1 MSESTAVETVF
12 DDESMH
18 VGQVYAKAL
27 LAAAHAEGKVDLI
40 VEQLDSLIDDVLA
53 KQPALVAAFANP
65 KLAVDDM
72 VAMLDRIFGKSM
84 DPILLK
90 AVKVIA
96 RRRRLSMLGSIQQ
109 AASRMCD
116 EAQGRL
122 QVIVTTAH
130 PLDSSALNNLREKL
144 KSMLKADVALTNK
157 IDPSVI
163 GGLLVRIGDTVFDGS
178 VDGQLNQM
186 KKATL
191 AKAEQAIR
199 EKLSILSS

>member
-1 MSESTAVETVF
+1 MSEANSIETVF

-27 LAAAHAEGKVDLI
+27 LAAAQAEGKVDSI
-40 VEQLDSLIDDVLA
+40 VDHLESLVKDVLS
-53 KQPALVAAFANP
+53 KQPALSAAFVNP
-65 KLAVDDM
+65 KIAVESN
-72 VAMLDRIFGKSM
+72 VGLLDRVFGRSM

-90 AVKVIA
+90 ALKVMA
-96 RRRRLSMLGSIQQ
+96 RRRRLGMIASIQQ
-109 AASRMCD
+109 AASKMRD
-116 EAQGRL
+116 ESQGRL
-122 QVIVTTAH
+122 QVFVTTAQA
-130 PLDSSALNNLREKL
+130 LDHSALNNLRDKL
-144 KSMLKADVALTNK
+144 KTMLNAEVALTNK
-157 IDPSVI
+157 VDPSVI

-199 EKLSILSS
+199 EKLSSLSS